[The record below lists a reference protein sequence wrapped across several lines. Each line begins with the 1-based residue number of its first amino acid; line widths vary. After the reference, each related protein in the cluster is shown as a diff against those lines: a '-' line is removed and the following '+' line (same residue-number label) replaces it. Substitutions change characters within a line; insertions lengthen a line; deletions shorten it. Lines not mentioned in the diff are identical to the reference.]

1 MLNRNRNSKAWKTK
15 IRNLINNISAL
26 EITISQ
32 YMEESTRKI
41 MIEEAAR
48 FNTTV
53 ENLEESGFFFS
64 SDACGKCHWFA
75 FINGT
80 MMSLA
85 WFRERQRKLRE
96 QYK

>member
-1 MLNRNRNSKAWKTK
+1 MKE
-15 IRNLINNISAL
+15 IRKS
-26 EITISQ
+26 E
-32 YMEESTRKI
+32 M
-41 MIEEAAR
+41 MIEEATR

-53 ENLEESGFFFS
+53 ENLEESGFFFC
-64 SDACGKCHWFA
+64 SDACGDCHWFA

-96 QYK
+96 EYINNRKLRTRQHFGG

>member
-1 MLNRNRNSKAWKTK
+1 
-15 IRNLINNISAL
+15 
-26 EITISQ
+26 
-32 YMEESTRKI
+32 

-64 SDACGKCHWFA
+64 SDAYGDCHWFA
-75 FINGT
+75 LINGT

-85 WFRERQRKLRE
+85 WFRKRQRKLRE
-96 QYK
+96 Q

>member
-1 MLNRNRNSKAWKTK
+1 
-15 IRNLINNISAL
+15 
-26 EITISQ
+26 
-32 YMEESTRKI
+32 MEESTRKI

-53 ENLEESGFFFS
+53 ENLEESGFLFNSNAFG
-64 SDACGKCHWFA
+64 DCHWFA
-75 FINGT
+75 IINGT

-96 QYK
+96 QYKINRKFSPRQHG

>member
-1 MLNRNRNSKAWKTK
+1 MQVIIITEIK
-15 IRNLINNISAL
+15 NNIAL
-26 EITISQ
+26 DITGSQ
-32 YMEESTRKI
+32 YMEESTRKM
-41 MIEEAAR
+41 MIGEAAR

-64 SDACGKCHWFA
+64 SDACGDCHWFA
-75 FINGT
+75 FLNGT

>member
-1 MLNRNRNSKAWKTK
+1 
-15 IRNLINNISAL
+15 
-26 EITISQ
+26 
-32 YMEESTRKI
+32 MEESTRKI

-64 SDACGKCHWFA
+64 PDACGDCHWFA

-80 MMSLA
+80 MMSLT

-96 QYK
+96 QHINRK

>member
-1 MLNRNRNSKAWKTK
+1 
-15 IRNLINNISAL
+15 
-26 EITISQ
+26 
-32 YMEESTRKI
+32 MEESTRKM
-41 MIEEAAR
+41 MIGEAVR

-64 SDACGKCHWFA
+64 SDACGDCHWFA

-96 QYK
+96 QHINRKFSPRHHG